1 MKMIKLGEL
10 ADIRISNV
18 DKKSKP
24 GETPVCLCNFTDV
37 YNNWAITSSHLH
49 DLMKATANDQQI
61 EKFSLQKGDVV
72 ITKDSETRDDIGMSA
87 YIADDFSNVVL
98 GYHCALIRPKKDLL
112 NGKYLNAFL
121 NSSTARKYFSNFASG
136 SGQRYTLIDSS
147 IKDIMIPV
155 IPLEEQEKIG
165 NVFSHIDAKIE
176 NNNIIIH
183 SLEEMAHTIYDYW
196 FLQFEFPNSDGKP
209 YKSSG
214 GKMVWNQTIKKEIPV
229 FWKIRKIR
237 DCIDHINTGLNPR
250 DNFVLNN
257 GNIRYITV
265 KNITTTGTIDFAGC
279 DTINEETKRLINRR
293 SMVSKGDILFASIA
307 PLGRCFLVEETP
319 DDWEINESIFSIRP
333 KSNMVSPEYLFM
345 VFMSDSFVK
354 KAEHSSTGS
363 IFSGIRI
370 STLED
375 MDIVVPDKNTMEKL
389 SSVVAPI
396 YLKKYFCSKEN
407 EKLHNERNY
416 LLPLLISGQV
426 QIG

>member
-1 MKMIKLGEL
+1 METNRYKLGQL
-10 ADIRISNV
+10 LSIRNGKDYKIL
-18 DKKSKP
+18 KP
-24 GETPVCLCNFTDV
+24 GKIPVFGSGGIMTYVDGFLYDKESILLPRKGTLNNIIYVDYPFWTVDTMYWSIINADLCYPKFLYYYLSCLDLSSRYQGSTLPSMTFDV
-37 YNNWAITSSHLH
+37 YYDIDV
-49 DLMKATANDQQI
+49 DLPEMEIQRK
-61 EKFSLQKGDVV
+61 
-72 ITKDSETRDDIGMSA
+72 IG
-87 YIADDFSNVVL
+87 
-98 GYHCALIRPKKDLL
+98 DLL
-112 NGKYLNAFL
+112 NLFDKKIETNKKIIDTL
-121 NSSTARKYFSNFASG
+121 SETAR
-136 SGQRYTLIDSS
+136 
-147 IKDIMIPV
+147 
-155 IPLEEQEKIG
+155 
-165 NVFSHIDAKIE
+165 
-176 NNNIIIH
+176 
-183 SLEEMAHTIYDYW
+183 TIYDYW
-196 FLQFEFPNSDGKP
+196 FLQFEFPNEEGKP

>member
-1 MKMIKLGEL
+1 MIKLGEL

-214 GKMVWNQTIKKEIPV
+214 GKMVWNEELERNIPEG
-229 FWKIRKIR
+229 WKSGRIS
-237 DCIDHINTGLNPR
+237 DL
-250 DNFVLNN
+250 
-257 GNIRYITV
+257 GNIVGGGTPS
-265 KNITTTGTIDFAGC
+265 TTHSEYYTKQGIAWMTPKDFAGSNNIFVSHGGRDITEDGLRNSSATLMPQGTVLMSSRAPIGYLGIASNELC
-279 DTINEETKRLINRR
+279 TNQGFKSIVPTKSYCSEFIFFTLQTIMPYIKQFGTGSTFSE
-293 SMVSKGDILFASIA
+293 VSAGEFASVKVLLPHTKISNA
-307 PLGRCFLVEETP
+307 FGEK
-319 DDWEINESIFSIRP
+319 ISSIFAMI
-333 KSNMVSPEYLFM
+333 KN
-345 VFMSDSFVK
+345 
-354 KAEHSSTGS
+354 
-363 IFSGIRI
+363 
-370 STLED
+370 LEEE
-375 MDIVVPDKNTMEKL
+375 NQRL
-389 SSVVAPI
+389 SS
-396 YLKKYFCSKEN
+396 LRDF
-407 EKLHNERNY
+407 
-416 LLPLLISGQV
+416 LLPLLMNGQV
-426 QIG
+426 LIG

>member
-214 GKMVWNQTIKKEIPV
+214 GKMVWNEELERNIPEG
-229 FWKIRKIR
+229 WKSGRIS
-237 DCIDHINTGLNPR
+237 DL
-250 DNFVLNN
+250 
-257 GNIRYITV
+257 GNIVGGGTPS
-265 KNITTTGTIDFAGC
+265 TTHSEYYTKQGIAWMTPKDFAGSNNIFVSHGGRDITEDGLRNSSATLMPQGTVLMSSRAPIGYLGIASNELC
-279 DTINEETKRLINRR
+279 TNQGFKSIVPTKSYCSEFIFFTLQTIMPYIKQFGTGSTFSE
-293 SMVSKGDILFASIA
+293 VSAGEFASVKVLLPHTKISNA
-307 PLGRCFLVEETP
+307 FGEK
-319 DDWEINESIFSIRP
+319 ISSIFAMI
-333 KSNMVSPEYLFM
+333 KN
-345 VFMSDSFVK
+345 
-354 KAEHSSTGS
+354 
-363 IFSGIRI
+363 
-370 STLED
+370 LEEE
-375 MDIVVPDKNTMEKL
+375 NQRL
-389 SSVVAPI
+389 SS
-396 YLKKYFCSKEN
+396 LRDF
-407 EKLHNERNY
+407 
-416 LLPLLISGQV
+416 LLPLLMNGQV
-426 QIG
+426 LIG